1 MTINQRTPQRG
12 SATKTIQKIGCLTD
26 IVRTGFNKSKIFSN
40 IICFNFDLPNIE
52 SQAQVL

>member
-12 SATKTIQKIGCLTD
+12 SATKTIQKIGYITEFV
-26 IVRTGFNKSKIFSN
+26 ITGSNKSKIFSN
-40 IICFNFDLPNIE
+40 IICFNFDLSNTK